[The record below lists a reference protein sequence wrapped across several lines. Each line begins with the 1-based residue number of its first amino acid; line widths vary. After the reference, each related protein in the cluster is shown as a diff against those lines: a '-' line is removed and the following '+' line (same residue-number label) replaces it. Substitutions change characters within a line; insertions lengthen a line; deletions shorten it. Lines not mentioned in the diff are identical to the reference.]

1 MNMIHHHH
9 VQQVQYHLVLL
20 IVMKEDLFI
29 SFLIINHYIPSIIV
43 VFEYANERLPNSI
56 DCNEGRSIRLISIY
70 NGIIYFE

>member
-9 VQQVQYHLVLL
+9 VQQAYIHRVLL

-43 VFEYANERLPNSI
+43 IFDNANERLPNSI

-70 NGIIYFE
+70 NDIIYFE